1 MGISER
7 KEREREEVKDL
18 ILNAAREIFLS
29 EGYEN
34 TSIRKIASRIEYSPG
49 VIYLHFKDKD
59 ELFLALHDKAFECKM
74 KALFHS
80 VQDIADPLERLQAT
94 GKSYLQYGIDNPQ
107 DYELMFILSCTME
120 ALATK
125 EEFWKDG
132 AMAINMLKE
141 NIKACIDAGYFRKDI
156 NLDEISLLLWSQVH
170 GLVSLYVKE
179 RLNIYD
185 MEDKKEFMFRTQ
197 EEFFKLVKEGLRHH

>member
-18 ILNAAREIFLS
+18 ILNAAREIFLT

-34 TSIRKIASRIEYSPG
+34 TSIRKIATKIEYSPG
-49 VIYLHFKDKD
+49 IIYHHFKDKND
-59 ELFLALHDKAFECKM
+59 LLLALHDKAFECKIE
-74 KALFHS
+74 ALFLS
-80 VQDIADPLERLQAT
+80 VQHIPDPLDRLYAT

-120 ALATK
+120 ALAVK
-125 EEFWKDG
+125 EEFWQDG

-141 NIKACIDAGYFRKDI
+141 TINACKEAGHFKKDI
-156 NLDEISLLLWSQVH
+156 DTDQLSLVLWSQVH
-170 GLVSLYVKE
+170 GLVSLHNKE
-179 RLNIYD
+179 RLTIYNSPD
-185 MEDKKEFMFRTQ
+185 QISLMSGAYDL
-197 EEFFKLVKEGLRHH
+197 FFNLLKSSLRP